1 MEPVEIEAKT
11 LIQKSKTPSND
22 YVINPYTG
30 CVLGCA
36 YCFASFAGRQFG
48 RSVKE
53 WGDYLY
59 VKKNAVARK
68 ELAKMPQDKRRGPML
83 LSSVTDP
90 YQGDETKYR
99 LTRGILRELQAVEYP
114 GLVRILTKSP
124 VVTRDIDLLTSPPRA
139 EVGMTVTTTDDNVIR
154 WLEVRAPL
162 ASRRLR
168 TLAELNEAGIPT
180 YPFVGP
186 LLPHFATQPEL
197 LDELFGQL
205 VEAGIGEVFME
216 HINLKR
222 YIRERMDQVLADE
235 PEDRPPY
242 SAGGPGKPSS
252 AADRPARTRL
262 DFNTLNLT
270 GNTKCAG
277 HRSADRAAPASPP
290 RGGRSWSRSNAGRS
304 FSHTTSSPSSAVA
317 SGSCP
322 ASDTIS
328 GRGSHLGAAP
338 LAQYDLALVD

>member
-1 MEPVEIEAKT
+1 MEPIEIEAKT
-11 LIQKSKTPSND
+11 LIQKSKTPSHD

-59 VKKNAVARK
+59 VKKNAVELARK
-68 ELAKMPQDKRRGPML
+68 ELAKMPQGKRRGTML

-90 YQGDETKYR
+90 YQGHETQYR

-124 VVTRDIDLLTSPPRA
+124 VVTRDIDLLTALPRA
-139 EVGMTVTTTDDNVIR
+139 EVGMTVTTTDDKVSR
-154 WLEVRAPL
+154 WLEVRAPR

-168 TLAELNEAGIPT
+168 TLAELNEAGIRT
-180 YPFVGP
+180 YAFVGP
-186 LLPHFATQPEL
+186 LLPHFATRPEL
-197 LDELFGQL
+197 LDDQFGQL
-205 VEAGIGEVFME
+205 VEAGVGEVFME

-235 PEDRPPY
+235 SEEVREAYVQAQTKEHREQLDAIVAELLDKHGLRLRFEEVVHHDDNDALRERLA
-242 SAGGPGKPSS
+242 SA
-252 AADRPARTRL
+252 
-262 DFNTLNLT
+262 
-270 GNTKCAG
+270 
-277 HRSADRAAPASPP
+277 
-290 RGGRSWSRSNAGRS
+290 
-304 FSHTTSSPSSAVA
+304 
-317 SGSCP
+317 
-322 ASDTIS
+322 
-328 GRGSHLGAAP
+328 
-338 LAQYDLALVD
+338 

>member
-30 CVLGCA
+30 CVFGCA

-59 VKKNAVARK
+59 VKKNAVELARK
-68 ELAKMPQDKRRGPML
+68 ELAKMPVHKRQGTML

-90 YQGDETKYR
+90 YQGHEKKYR
-99 LTRGILRELQAVEYP
+99 LPRGILRELDAVAYP

-124 VVTRDIDLLTSPPRA
+124 VVTRDIDLLTGLPRA
-139 EVGMTVTTTDDNVIR
+139 EVGMTVTTTDDKVSR

-168 TLAELNEAGIPT
+168 TLAELNEAGIHT
-180 YPFVGP
+180 YAFIGP
-186 LLPHFATQPEL
+186 LLPHFGARPEL
-197 LDELFGQL
+197 LDDLFGRL
-205 VEAGIGEVFME
+205 VDAGVGEVFME

-235 PEDRPPY
+235 PEDVREAYLQAQTKEHRAQLDAIVAELLDKHGLRLRFEEVVHHDDNDALRERLATSARQRP
-242 SAGGPGKPSS
+242 
-252 AADRPARTRL
+252 
-262 DFNTLNLT
+262 
-270 GNTKCAG
+270 
-277 HRSADRAAPASPP
+277 
-290 RGGRSWSRSNAGRS
+290 
-304 FSHTTSSPSSAVA
+304 
-317 SGSCP
+317 
-322 ASDTIS
+322 
-328 GRGSHLGAAP
+328 
-338 LAQYDLALVD
+338 